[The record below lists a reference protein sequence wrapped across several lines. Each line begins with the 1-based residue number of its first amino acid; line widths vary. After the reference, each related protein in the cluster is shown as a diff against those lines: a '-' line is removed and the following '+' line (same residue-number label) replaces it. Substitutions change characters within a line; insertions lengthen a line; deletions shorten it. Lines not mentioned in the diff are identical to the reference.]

1 MLLCSPRFSRCRQGR
16 MFLRQ
21 SLRAGEGV
29 HDQESLQQKGENR
42 GKAVILYRRK
52 QSYVPFDHYPLI
64 SNTEVREKKTTCHG
78 TAEAAAAKSRV
89 ACAVISGCSVGG
101 VGHWGA
107 LSAHTLL
114 RLHLL
119 ANQLPPAKRC
129 ILSEGSTS
137 WPWLRV
143 RVEMIRQRARST
155 WGSLSRDANGE
166 LAQEKVKKAL
176 LLERPCI

>member
-1 MLLCSPRFSRCRQGR
+1 

-29 HDQESLQQKGENR
+29 HDQEGVYDQESLKQKGEDIER
-42 GKAVILYRRK
+42 AVVLCRWK
-52 QSYVPFDHYPLI
+52 QSSLPFDHYPLI

-107 LSAHTLL
+107 LFC
-114 RLHLL
+114 LHLIATSL
-119 ANQLPPAKRC
+119 AWK
-129 ILSEGSTS
+129 S
-137 WPWLRV
+137 
-143 RVEMIRQRARST
+143 
-155 WGSLSRDANGE
+155 
-166 LAQEKVKKAL
+166 AL
-176 LLERPCI
+176 LYAVMCSL